1 MMKAAVLE
9 DIEKLVVKEIP
20 KPVIDDRSIL
30 VKVGACAVCGSDIRM
45 FHHGNNRLTPPA
57 VMGHEASGVIVE
69 VGREVQG
76 FEVGDRV
83 SLGGDVPCGKCEMC
97 LKGLGNNCPINYA
110 MGYQFPGSFAE
121 YVLLN
126 PLVVEHGPIVKVPDH
141 VSYEEAALGEPLAC
155 CINGI
160 ELCKP
165 ELGDVMVVVGAGPLG
180 ILLTELG
187 KLMGVSKTII
197 VNRSRPRLEVAKRF
211 GVDVTICSSEENT
224 IERVL
229 EETHGEGANVIL
241 TACPSPEAQAETLHY
256 AAHRARIN
264 LFGGL
269 PKGKSIVPFDA
280 NILHYREIF
289 LFGSHGAVPSH
300 LKKAVDLIAS
310 GRIDM
315 KKYIGQTFPLDQAR
329 EAFQAAEDKVGMR
342 VVLKP

>member
-9 DIEKLVVKEIP
+9 DLEKLVVKEVP
-20 KPVIDDRSIL
+20 KPEIDDYSIL
-30 VKVGACAVCGSDIRM
+30 VKVGACAICGSDIRM
-45 FHHGNNRLTPPA
+45 FHHGSPRLTPPTI
-57 VMGHEASGVIVE
+57 MGHEASGLIVE
-69 VGREVQG
+69 VGNRVKG
-76 FEVGDRV
+76 FEVGERIA
-83 SLGGDVPCGKCEMC
+83 LGGDVPCGKCEMC
-97 LKGLGNNCPINYA
+97 LKGMGNNCPINYA

-155 CINGI
+155 CINGL
-160 ELCKP
+160 ELCRP
-165 ELGDVMVVVGAGPLG
+165 ELGDTMVVVGAGPLG

-187 KLMGVSKTII
+187 RIMGVTKTIV
-197 VNRSRPRLEVAKRF
+197 VNRSRPRLEVAKRY

-224 IERVL
+224 VERVL
-229 EETHGEGANVIL
+229 EETRGQGANVIL

-269 PKGKSIVPFDA
+269 PKGKSLVPIDT

-300 LKKAVDLIAS
+300 LAKAVELIAS
-310 GRIDM
+310 KRIDM
-315 KKYIGQTFPLDQAR
+315 KKYISHTFPLDSAL
-329 EAFQAAEDKVGMR
+329 EGFKAAEDKVGMR